1 MSHSAGTVE
10 HDAVEMRPQ
19 PPTTLAVVDDN
30 TIDIDEAIA
39 PLLEPFEVR
48 TVIVGIL
55 LEGN

>member
-1 MSHSAGTVE
+1 
-10 HDAVEMRPQ
+10 MRPQ

-30 TIDIDEAIA
+30 TIDIDETIA
-39 PLLEPFEVR
+39 PLLQPFEVR